1 MDMDSP
7 IFPAPL
13 GYNVDLANP
22 QRSGVAANT
31 WVGAVGMCVA
41 AVFVGTRMYTKIVL
55 AGKFTSDDGKW

>member
-7 IFPAPL
+7 VFPAPP

-22 QRSGVAANT
+22 QRSGVAANL

-55 AGKFTSDDGKW
+55 AGRFTSDDGK